1 MIYFTKT
8 PQFIQQLFSD
18 LTWKIHSSSK
28 TLYLTFDDGPHPTI
42 TPWVLECLA
51 KYNAKA
57 TFFCLGKNVKKF
69 PRVYQEIIA
78 NGHQVG
84 NHTQHHLRG
93 WTTTCENYIADVEQC
108 NKLVTSPLFRPPYG
122 RITPKQIKRLKP
134 SYKIIMWDVLSWD
147 FNSNIKKDVCAKNV
161 IKNSK
166 EGSIIVFH
174 DNSNAETNLKYA
186 LPKVLEHFSNLGY
199 QFKAIPK
206 EGK

>member
-1 MIYFTKT
+1 MIYITKT
-8 PQFIQQLFSD
+8 PLFIQQLFPD
-18 LTWKIHSSSK
+18 LTWKINSSSK
-28 TLYLTFDDGPHPTI
+28 TLYLTFDDGPHPAI

-69 PRVYQEIIA
+69 PRVYQQIIT

-93 WTTTCENYIADVEQC
+93 WTTTCKKYIADVEQC
-108 NKLVTSPLFRPPYG
+108 SKMVNSSLFRPPYG
-122 RITPKQIKRLKP
+122 RITPKQIKRLKAN
-134 SYKIIMWDVLSWD
+134 YKIIMWDILSWD
-147 FNSNIKKDVCAKNV
+147 FNQKIKKEICAKNV
-161 IKNSK
+161 IENSQ

-174 DNSNAETNLKYA
+174 DNLNAEMNLKYA

-199 QFKAIPK
+199 QFKAIPID
-206 EGK
+206 